1 MEKSKIL
8 SDLIYIKTGLYI
20 TNKNDCK
27 KLSQLISEKKLGY
40 LSESTLYR
48 YFLHPNSPTKPYKN
62 TLHVLA
68 QFCGFDSWNHF
79 QYYCDTDQLHK
90 NVSFLT
96 STLNKIISEFISKEN
111 FDGLITI
118 FKSIENENYKTKEF
132 VGLFVIKA
140 FEKVNC
146 FDKFIFLHGNNLFV
160 RNILME
166 SLFDPN
172 YRIPGYTNAIE
183 NYLYHTSI
191 DSKNYLQ
198 DIIFGNT
205 VLYRYYYL
213 RNQLE
218 HQKIGNLLYNSN
230 LLDSEINQIH
240 LFPKSRYYAYKI
252 WFINSENSEIS
263 EKNVKYEEL
272 INWFIN
278 EINST
283 ITIIDLNIIYQ
294 TVEEVLDNE
303 GLTELK
309 AQLKNNY
316 LEKLKVMD
324 TTFEEYELYHN
335 ANGLLNFI

>member
-8 SDLIYIKTGLYI
+8 SGLIYIKTGLYI

-27 KLSQLISEKKLGY
+27 KLSQLISDKKLGY

-48 YFLHPNSPTKPYKN
+48 YFLHPNSTTKPYKN
-62 TLHVLA
+62 TLHILA
-68 QFCGFDSWNHF
+68 KFCDFDSWNHF
-79 QYYCDTDQLHK
+79 EYYCNTNQLH
-90 NVSFLT
+90 NDVSFLT
-96 STLNKIISEFISKEN
+96 NTLNTIISEFVLSEN
-111 FDGLITI
+111 FDGLIAL

-132 VGLFVIKA
+132 VGLLVIKA
-140 FEKVNC
+140 FEKVSF
-146 FDKFIFLHGNNLFV
+146 FDKFILLYGKNLFV

-172 YRIPGYTNAIE
+172 YRIPNYINALQ
-183 NYLYHTSI
+183 NYLNHTSI

-198 DIIFGNT
+198 DIIFVNT

-213 RNQLE
+213 RNE
-218 HQKIGNLLYNSN
+218 PAHQIIGDFLYCSN
-230 LLDSEINQIH
+230 LIESEINTIH
-240 LFPKSRYYAYKI
+240 LFPRSRYYAYKI
-252 WFINSENSEIS
+252 WFLNSTNIEES
-263 EKNVKYEEL
+263 EKEANYEVLVNE
-272 INWFIN
+272 FSN

-283 ITIIDLNIIYQ
+283 ITVVDLNILYQ
-294 TVEEVLDNE
+294 TVEEVLDNL

-316 LEKLKVMD
+316 IEKLKVMD